1 MTTDHPQHSTNTA
14 RRPRNAP
21 ELLTRT
27 VEGLQRLA
35 FIKANQETH
44 ALHIEPPHAP
54 LLRKAAAESHA
65 FRVRIPQ
72 TSTGEAA

>member
-1 MTTDHPQHSTNTA
+1 MTTDPPPQHSTNTA

-27 VEGLQRLA
+27 VDGLQRLA
-35 FIKANQETH
+35 FIQAQKATH
-44 ALHIEPPHAP
+44 ALNVEPPHAP
-54 LLRKAAAESHA
+54 LLRKAAADSTT
-65 FRVRIPQ
+65 FRVRIP